1 VVASGTIYGSG
12 AGGCVAISLS
22 RWRARHL
29 LAAWT
34 VYWVA
39 LIAFGAHSALSAVA
53 SALNAPKGLG
63 SISASVENGLFVLK
77 VSSEHGAWRGTTS
90 LTAMALWFAGPPL
103 LLFLLWLVT
112 RSSPADV
119 REPERDYRTY

>member
-1 VVASGTIYGSG
+1 M
-12 AGGCVAISLS
+12 AISLS

-39 LIAFGAHSALSAVA
+39 LIAIGAHSAISAVA
-53 SALNAPKGLG
+53 RALNAPKGSG
-63 SISASVENGLFVLK
+63 SISASVNDGMFVLK
-77 VSSEHGAWRGTTS
+77 VTSEQGVWYGTTS

-112 RSSPADV
+112 RRSPSEM